1 MIRAGVLLFLM
12 LLGGCAAVPP
22 AGTTLPPA
30 ELDTWHFN
38 GRISL
43 TRGEEGWH
51 AGLTW
56 QEHAGSYRLEI
67 AGPLGQGA
75 FQLTGDAEGVLLVD
89 AQARSYTARDADA
102 LLAHVTGWVL
112 PVSGLRY
119 WVRGVPA
126 PGREAR
132 ASRDA
137 QGRLAQLQQDGWNI
151 SYSRYQTVDG
161 ASWPEKM
168 RLEREDIV
176 VRLRRKPVRTGLDR
190 KSTRLNSSHT

>member
-1 MIRAGVLLFLM
+1 MIRATVLLLVI
-12 LLGGCAAVPP
+12 LLGGCAAIPTTTVT
-22 AGTTLPPA
+22 GTSVA
-30 ELDTWHFN
+30 ELTDWRFN

-51 AGLTW
+51 AGLVW
-56 QEHAGSYRLEI
+56 QELAGSFELKV

-75 FQLTGDAEGVLLVD
+75 FQLSGDADGVLLVD
-89 AQARSYTARDADA
+89 AQERRFTARDADA

-119 WVRGVPA
+119 WVRGVQA
-126 PGREAR
+126 PGSEAS

-137 QGRLAQLQQDGWNI
+137 QGRLMRLQQDGWDIN
-151 SYSRYQTVDG
+151 YSRYQEIDG
-161 ASWPEKM
+161 TDWPAKL

-176 VRLRRKPVRTGLDR
+176 VRLVIDQWQPGAPAAGMP
-190 KSTRLNSSHT
+190 